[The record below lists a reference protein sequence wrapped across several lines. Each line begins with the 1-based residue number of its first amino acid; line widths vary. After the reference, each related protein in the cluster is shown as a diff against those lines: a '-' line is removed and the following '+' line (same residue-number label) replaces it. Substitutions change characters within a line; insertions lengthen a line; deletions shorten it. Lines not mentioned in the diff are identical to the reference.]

1 MVLYIND
8 LPEIVTSSVK
18 LFADDTK
25 LYNQITRGN
34 SEGGDRIQ
42 ADLQTLEGWSNTW
55 PAIKV
60 QCPQMQMYAHG
71 LRQPIQKL
79 HLRWGDDKA
88 GFAILYRAYIRPHL
102 EYCVQAWSPYLQKD
116 IKCLEKVQRRATKLV
131 PSLREKEYEERMKE
145 LDLYP
150 LVVRIVRGDLI
161 ETFKILSGFED
172 IDASMFSVV
181 KTTTRGHSI
190 RVRNKEGPRFKYP
203 QK

>member
-1 MVLYIND
+1 MGYDNPSRSYTLD
-8 LPEIVTSSVK
+8 GET
-18 LFADDTK
+18 
-25 LYNQITRGN
+25 
-34 SEGGDRIQ
+34 IQ
-42 ADLQTLEGWSNTW
+42 AVDEEKDLGVYLSSDCKPTLQCTKAAVKAMQSLRI
-55 PAIKV
+55 IKRTFN
-60 QCPQMQMYAHG
+60 Y
-71 LRQPIQKL
+71 I
-79 HLRWGDDKA
+79 DKA